1 MDIVRACLAAD
12 PRRAHRR
19 VDDLDALGR
28 LVGVDG
34 GELIA
39 ARGRAA
45 LAAGDGDAAAAA
57 AEELVAR
64 RVASAWDVV
73 ADVVAAAEFADAED
87 VAEDGGDVGDVGC
100 GAGARVGA
108 DAANGGSGEYDA
120 SASSPGW
127 TPPDAAA
134 RPKFQAFALAHAPA
148 DRAPELLAAWQNM
161 ETTRFA
167 ERAIETREGDEGA
180 DANSD
185 PSNLDDPSTALRDAA
200 PDLRA
205 SATTRP
211 RPRLRAFAERYLPRL
226 LASAT
231 VASNGDAASA
241 AAYGLGATGVAASD
255 ARGAAAAVAASRDE
269 ARARPPPRSRRAR
282 DGRGRR
288 GSDERRRG
296 DAVASAN
303 FGALAH
309 AFRLRRAKARA
320 SRVAAIRLDPDAL
333 LHQTDAE
340 TEAAARNDTGNDSS
354 EVRQYLACRVRSRA
368 TSDAETLARALPGTV
383 SASKFVADD
392 EGAYR
397 AACVSADA
405 ASARDAATR
414 RDAFRTVRIPRPF
427 RLPGGGGARRRV
439 VRGGVG
445 SSRRFARR
453 RRGGTRSRVRHR
465 A

>member
-134 RPKFQAFALAHAPA
+134 RRKFQAFALAHAPA

-185 PSNLDDPSTALRDAA
+185 PSNLDDPSTALRVAA

-211 RPRLRAFAERYLPRL
+211 RPRLRAFVERYLSSPR
-226 LASAT
+226 
-231 VASNGDAASA
+231 VGDGRVERRRGVRRGVRSRRD
-241 AAYGLGATGVAASD
+241 GGCRVGCDFRRRRRRGVA
-255 ARGAAAAVAASRDE
+255 RRT
-269 ARARPPPRSRRAR
+269 RARPPPRSRRAR

-288 GSDERRRG
+288 EATSGDASRRGGVGELRRARARVSSSSREGSREPRRRDSTRSRRAPPPNRRRDRSGGEERRGELGNGPCGGSSVPRVSRSFARDVRRG
-296 DAVASAN
+296 DA
-303 FGALAH
+303 G
-309 AFRLRRAKARA
+309 
-320 SRVAAIRLDPDAL
+320 
-333 LHQTDAE
+333 
-340 TEAAARNDTGNDSS
+340 
-354 EVRQYLACRVRSRA
+354 
-368 TSDAETLARALPGTV
+368 
-383 SASKFVADD
+383 
-392 EGAYR
+392 EGA
-397 AACVSADA
+397 SGNG
-405 ASARDAATR
+405 
-414 RDAFRTVRIPRPF
+414 I
-427 RLPGGGGARRRV
+427 
-439 VRGGVG
+439 GVEI
-445 SSRRFARR
+445 RR
-453 RRGGTRSRVRHR
+453 RR
-465 A
+465 

>member
-1 MDIVRACLAAD
+1 
-12 PRRAHRR
+12 
-19 VDDLDALGR
+19 
-28 LVGVDG
+28 
-34 GELIA
+34 
-39 ARGRAA
+39 
-45 LAAGDGDAAAAA
+45 
-57 AEELVAR
+57 
-64 RVASAWDVV
+64 
-73 ADVVAAAEFADAED
+73 
-87 VAEDGGDVGDVGC
+87 
-100 GAGARVGA
+100 
-108 DAANGGSGEYDA
+108 
-120 SASSPGW
+120 
-127 TPPDAAA
+127 
-134 RPKFQAFALAHAPA
+134 
-148 DRAPELLAAWQNM
+148 M
-161 ETTRFA
+161 ETTRLA
-167 ERAIETREGDEGA
+167 ERAIETAEREKREGDSDHEGV
-180 DANSD
+180 DANSDHLDD
-185 PSNLDDPSTALRDAA
+185 PSNLDDPSTALRVAA

-255 ARGAAAAVAASRDE
+255 AIFAAAAVSASRDE
-269 ARARPPPRSRRAR
+269 LALGLLLGLDAPAMVADAVKRRAETRR
-282 DGRGRR
+282 D
-288 GSDERRRG
+288 
-296 DAVASAN
+296 AAASAN
-303 FGALAH
+303 LGALAH

-397 AACVSADA
+397 AACVSAYA

-414 RDAFRTVRIPRPF
+414 RDAFRMAREYGANAAEVAAAHVAGSFAAGSGRLDDSLDDAAAELDRAFATAPDLAASLLRRDAWRVLPRA
-427 RLPGGGGARRRV
+427 GAD
-439 VRGGVG
+439 GAGDA
-445 SSRRFARR
+445 FARYFEHLR
-453 RRGGTRSRVRHR
+453 ACRVASGEDSAVAARLAAAATAAKTLARVAPDLRLADVFGDEGDLSLIHI
-465 A
+465 